1 MRWGDEREY
10 WTYLQNLDKNIFHML
25 TTAMTVTVRNFDIKS
40 GKFNTVEVGNDE
52 NYETRKPLQ
61 TR

>member
-1 MRWGDEREY
+1 
-10 WTYLQNLDKNIFHML
+10 ML